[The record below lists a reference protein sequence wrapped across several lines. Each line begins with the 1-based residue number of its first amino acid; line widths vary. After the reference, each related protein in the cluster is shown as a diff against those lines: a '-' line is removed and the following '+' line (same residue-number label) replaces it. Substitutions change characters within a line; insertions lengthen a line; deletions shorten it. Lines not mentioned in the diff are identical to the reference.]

1 MDLVNHKKKKEIIT
15 EAIILSNRWK
25 IAKTTALE
33 KVADLEDELVLTNGR
48 IATLEYDVHIVT
60 SNVITFLY
68 GTPNQSYEAVL
79 LLTPTGPVQRMEPLT
94 NLKVTIKNKIDVFY
108 LSVVQTLSLTFFF
121 VFFFSFSQHSFR
133 AFLLLSCTLLVLVVY
148 VGCSV
153 IFMLCVLLYIL
164 CYRNGGTID
173 LTVL

>member
-79 LLTPTGPVQRMEPLT
+79 LLTPTGPVHTMEPLT
-94 NLKVTIKNKIDVFY
+94 NLKVTIKNKIGVFY

-121 VFFFSFSQHSFR
+121 LFFSFHFHNIPSVLF
-133 AFLLLSCTLLVLVVY
+133 FSCPVLY
-148 VGCSV
+148 LFWL
-153 IFMLCVLLYIL
+153 FMLDVA
-164 CYRNGGTID
+164 
-173 LTVL
+173 